1 MGKATTDSRFERLD
15 FHHRLRQLDGLST
28 TARMTA
34 RTVWQSDNAF
44 AARGISPADGDRLG
58 ECCGRLKANRAKIP
72 LTLTTKIVPLLSE
85 TQVLAGA
92 T

>member
-34 RTVWQSDNAF
+34 RTVWQSGNAF
-44 AARGISPADGDRLG
+44 AARGISQPMATAW
-58 ECCGRLKANRAKIP
+58 ANVA
-72 LTLTTKIVPLLSE
+72 V
-85 TQVLAGA
+85 A
-92 T
+92 